1 MRKALML
8 AASLT
13 FLGAVAANAQQ
24 APAPQPSSPPA
35 AAAPN
40 PAPTIKRFNVIDV
53 SELPPD
59 AQKQVEQII
68 SQSSSENLQQLHK
81 SIDAVPE
88 ATAALKAKGA
98 TSAQVV
104 ATSLDDQG
112 TLTLIT
118 KKNS

>member
-8 AASLT
+8 AASLA

-24 APAPQPSSPPA
+24 APTPQPSSPPPA
-35 AAAPN
+35 ATPD
-40 PAPTIKRFNVIDV
+40 PAPTIKRFNVVDV
-53 SELPPD
+53 SELSPD
-59 AQKQVEQII
+59 AQKQVQQVIA
-68 SQSSSENLQQLHK
+68 QSNTENLQQLRK

>member
-8 AASLT
+8 AVSIT
-13 FLGAVAANAQQ
+13 FLGAMAANAQQ
-24 APAPQPSSPPA
+24 SPTPQPSSPPA
-35 AAAPN
+35 AATHD
-40 PAPTIKRFNVIDV
+40 PAPAIKGFAVVDV

-59 AQKQVEQII
+59 AQKQVQQVIA
-68 SQSSSENLQQLHK
+68 QSNAESLQQLRK

-104 ATSLDDQG
+104 ATSLDDRG